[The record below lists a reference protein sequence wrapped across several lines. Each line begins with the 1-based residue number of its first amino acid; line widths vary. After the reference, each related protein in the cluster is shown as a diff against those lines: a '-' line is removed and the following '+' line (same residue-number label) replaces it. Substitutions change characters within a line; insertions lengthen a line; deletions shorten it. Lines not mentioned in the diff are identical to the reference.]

1 MTSLKHLGKRSSK
14 LSGSGRH
21 TRTSPPTGHENTK
34 ALEQVSGKRLSIF
47 AGKQCLDAGSSSNN
61 EEFEVNTFFP
71 HVTFLLRNRI
81 DDVLKVFP
89 SDCYVDGIETRR
101 LCSKEEE
108 NNAHDPKDAAP
119 SVPPGCVC
127 HPVSH
132 FSEVNENPDTPLV
145 QIMNWYN

>member
-1 MTSLKHLGKRSSK
+1 MDKNVDRRFGL
-14 LSGSGRH
+14 
-21 TRTSPPTGHENTK
+21 
-34 ALEQVSGKRLSIF
+34 
-47 AGKQCLDAGSSSNN
+47 
-61 EEFEVNTFFP
+61 
-71 HVTFLLRNRI
+71 TFLLRNRI

-89 SDCYVDGIETRR
+89 SDCHVDGIETRR

-119 SVPPGCVC
+119 SVPPRCVC
-127 HPVSH
+127 HPVSL

>member
-1 MTSLKHLGKRSSK
+1 VHFIVGGQNHLQRSGAFRSCDQCTGTGGGKLDTAS
-14 LSGSGRH
+14 
-21 TRTSPPTGHENTK
+21 
-34 ALEQVSGKRLSIF
+34 
-47 AGKQCLDAGSSSNN
+47 KQCLDAGSRSNN

-89 SDCYVDGIETRR
+89 SDCHVDGIETRR

-119 SVPPGCVC
+119 SVPPRCVC
-127 HPVSH
+127 HPVSL